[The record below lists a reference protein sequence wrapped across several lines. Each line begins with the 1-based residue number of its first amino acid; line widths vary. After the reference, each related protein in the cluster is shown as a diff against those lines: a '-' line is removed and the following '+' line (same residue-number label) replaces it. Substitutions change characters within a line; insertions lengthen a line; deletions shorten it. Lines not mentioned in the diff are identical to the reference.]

1 MSIAAGASAVVPE
14 GQIKPLDDILTG
26 IRAYTY
32 QMRRCLDANRLMDG
46 LKHASTIL
54 SELRSD
60 HLGPKQYYELYMAV
74 FDAMRYLSTYLLE
87 AHQSGRHHLTDV
99 YELVQYAGNIV
110 PRLYLMIT
118 VGTVYMGV
126 KDAPVKEIMKDMM
139 EMARGVQHPI
149 RGLFLR
155 HYLSGQTRDHL
166 PNGTSSGP
174 EGNLND
180 SITFILTNFIEM
192 NKLWVRFQHQGH
204 SRERERREEE
214 RSELK
219 ILVGTNLV
227 RLSQLEGI
235 DLNMYKT
242 NILPL
247 IIEQIVQC
255 RDILAQ
261 EYLMEV
267 IIQVFT
273 DDFHLQTLDQ
283 FSSVTSKLNPCVNI
297 KQIWIHLID
306 RLAAYALRES
316 EVESFDERV
325 KKEKLALEALGEQ
338 FLSMNLNKDT
348 FDIAEDNFFGN
359 SDIHKEQDR
368 NVTDD
373 IKTEINDN
381 VYAIPSDSKLFTLFW
396 VQIVKLIKARPDL
409 PIQDISALLVS
420 LCKLALTCC
429 PYEFSYVDL
438 ILKYAR
444 LKITECIDSVDLHS
458 VESREN
464 FLKLL
469 LEPVTSYS
477 YILTVFSLRNYIPL
491 LQTQSYSI
499 RRAVAASVIQSLI
512 KNNIRI
518 ETPEILEGVICLVR
532 VLIIEGM
539 KSSFVGNVQQNRR
552 NKDNETD
559 ETLEE
564 QGWLARL
571 IHLVY
576 NENADIQF
584 KLLQILKKSFFE
596 GGERI
601 KYTGP
606 SLITQAIKLAR
617 KYKSRE
623 CLDNDWIQ
631 KASAVYKFIHQIVN
645 YLYSK
650 VTNAELCIRYF
661 VIAGQVADQGAF
673 EEIAYDFFAQA
684 FTIYEESL
692 SDSRAQYQAVIMIA
706 GVLQTTRNFSPEN
719 YDTLITKC
727 ALHGS
732 KLLKKPDQTRAV
744 YFASHLWWV
753 TNIPARG
760 EQNNNKFYHDGSRS
774 LECLQKALK
783 LADACI
789 DTLTSTEL
797 FIEILNRYIYYY
809 DHQNESILPKYLNGL
824 IDLIR
829 QNIDNFD
836 TQTIEPNI
844 RQFPIAI
851 STSSILEP
859 EGNQSG
865 LNDYGLISKGNDD
878 RLKDFRVQEELY
890 EKLEKKANRDDE
902 TLEEAFSLLKVGDSN
917 PSPVYH
923 QHCQLR
929 EGIRASQRIDAFACN
944 VYETSARVG
953 IYMNHVE
960 SYLPAL
966 QYLVDVLYP
975 ALLRPFSDNQLVTC
989 YLLYLVCGIGDL
1001 HELYKMKRRLQI
1013 NSQDLSFQIAR
1024 IIIQNNY
1031 IAWWKLRGQA
1041 PWLYQ
1046 RMIDQGRV
1054 LMQERCT
1061 RVISAA
1067 YYCISRQWIEPYIG
1081 STLTA
1086 THWIV
1091 DGDKMIVRVR
1101 K

>member
-1 MSIAAGASAVVPE
+1 MSVVIGSSATLQE
-14 GQIKPLDDILTG
+14 GQVKPLEDVLASIKT
-26 IRAYTY
+26 YTY

-60 HLGPKQYYELYMAV
+60 YFGPKQYYELYMAV

-87 AHQSGRHHLTDV
+87 AHQTGRHHLTDV

-126 KDAPVKEIMKDMM
+126 KDAPVREIMKDMM

-155 HYLSGQTRDHL
+155 HYLSGQTRDYL
-166 PNGTSSGP
+166 PIGASTGP

-180 SITFILTNFIEM
+180 SIAFILTNFIEM

-204 SRERERREEE
+204 SRERKRREEE

-235 DLNMYKT
+235 DLHIYKT
-242 NILPL
+242 NILPS
-247 IIEQIVQC
+247 IMEQIVQC
-255 RDILAQ
+255 RDVLAQ

-283 FSSVTSKLNPCVNI
+283 FLSVATKLNPHVNI
-297 KQIWIHLID
+297 KQIWIYLID
-306 RLAAYALRES
+306 RLSAYASREAKI
-316 EVESFDERV
+316 ESFDERV
-325 KKEKLALEALGEQ
+325 KKEKLALEVLGEQ
-338 FLSMNLNKDT
+338 FSFMNLNESAIDT
-348 FDIAEDNFFGN
+348 N
-359 SDIHKEQDR
+359 SENNCFENSNTDKEECD
-368 NVTDD
+368 TIDD
-373 IKTEINDN
+373 IKTEFDDKGC
-381 VYAIPSDSKLFTLFW
+381 VIPGDFKLFTVFW
-396 VQIVKLIKARPDL
+396 VQIARLIKARPDL
-409 PIQDISALLVS
+409 SIQDISALLLS
-420 LCKLALTCC
+420 LCKLALTCY
-429 PYEFSYVDL
+429 PYEFSYVDQ

-444 LKITECIDSVDLHS
+444 LKISEYIDSIDLHS
-458 VESREN
+458 SESRDN

-469 LEPVTSYS
+469 LEPISSYS
-477 YILTVFSLRNYIPL
+477 YILTIFFLPNYIPL
-491 LQTQSYSI
+491 LQTQSFFT
-499 RRAVAASVIQSLI
+499 RRVVATAIIQSLI

-518 ETPEILEGVICLVR
+518 ETPEILEGVICLVK
-532 VLIIEGM
+532 VLISEGTKM
-539 KSSFVGNVQQNRR
+539 PLVGNIQQNRR
-552 NKDNETD
+552 IKDNETD

-564 QGWLARL
+564 QGYLARL
-571 IHLVY
+571 VHLVY
-576 NENADIQF
+576 NENPDIQF
-584 KLLQILKKSFFE
+584 KLLQILRRSFFE

-601 KYTGP
+601 KYTIP
-606 SLITQAIKLAR
+606 SLITQAISLAR
-617 KYKSRE
+617 VYKLRE
-623 CLDNDWIQ
+623 HLDNDWNQ
-631 KASAVYKFIHQIVN
+631 KASSVYKFIHQIISN
-645 YLYSK
+645 LYTK
-650 VTNAELCIRYF
+650 AANAELCIRYF

-692 SDSRAQYQAVIMIA
+692 SESRAQYQTVIMIA
-706 GVLQTTRNFSPEN
+706 GVLQMTRNFSPEN

-760 EQNNNKFYHDGSRS
+760 EQDDNNLYHDGSRS

-809 DHQNESILPKYLNGL
+809 DHQNESILPKFLNGL

-836 TQTIEPNI
+836 TQAFEPNI
-844 RQFPIAI
+844 RQFSMMT
-851 STSSILEP
+851 STSSILES
-859 EGNQSG
+859 EN
-865 LNDYGLISKGNDD
+865 NM
-878 RLKDFRVQEELY
+878 QEYVIKHFE
-890 EKLEKKANRDDE
+890 R
-902 TLEEAFSLLKVGDSN
+902 TL
-917 PSPVYH
+917 
-923 QHCQLR
+923 
-929 EGIRASQRIDAFACN
+929 
-944 VYETSARVG
+944 
-953 IYMNHVE
+953 
-960 SYLPAL
+960 
-966 QYLVDVLYP
+966 
-975 ALLRPFSDNQLVTC
+975 
-989 YLLYLVCGIGDL
+989 
-1001 HELYKMKRRLQI
+1001 
-1013 NSQDLSFQIAR
+1013 
-1024 IIIQNNY
+1024 NY
-1031 IAWWKLRGQA
+1031 IEMRKR
-1041 PWLYQ
+1041 
-1046 RMIDQGRV
+1046 
-1054 LMQERCT
+1054 QEPSLWS
-1061 RVISAA
+1061 VIH
-1067 YYCISRQWIEPYIG
+1067 
-1081 STLTA
+1081 T
-1086 THWIV
+1086 
-1091 DGDKMIVRVR
+1091 
-1101 K
+1101 

>member
-1 MSIAAGASAVVPE
+1 MSVASNSSATAQE
-14 GQIKPLDDILTG
+14 NQNKSLDDLLSSIQT
-26 IRAYTY
+26 ATH

-74 FDAMRYLSTYLLE
+74 FDALRYLSIYLLE
-87 AHQSGRHHLTDV
+87 AHQAGRHHLTDV

-155 HYLSGQTRDHL
+155 HYLSGQVRDHL
-166 PNGTSSGP
+166 PIGTSTGP

-180 SITFILTNFIEM
+180 SISFILTNFIEM

-204 SRERERREEE
+204 SRERAKREEE
-214 RSELK
+214 RKEMK

-235 DLNMYKT
+235 DLHMYKT
-242 NILPL
+242 NILPS
-247 IIEQIVQC
+247 IMEQIIQC
-255 RDILAQ
+255 RDVLAQ

-283 FSSVTSKLNPCVNI
+283 FLSVTMKLNPHVNI
-297 KQIWIHLID
+297 KQIWIYLID
-306 RLAAYALRES
+306 RLAAYALRET
-316 EVESFDERV
+316 EIESFDERI
-325 KKEKLALEALGEQ
+325 KKEKLALETLKDQ
-338 FLSMNLNKDT
+338 FSSMNLNENT
-348 FDIAEDNFFGN
+348 FDTNPEDIFIDNFN
-359 SDIHKEQDR
+359 KEHEY
-368 NVTDD
+368 NLEES
-373 IKTEINDN
+373 IKTEVDDKGC
-381 VYAIPSDSKLFTLFW
+381 VIPGNIKLFNLFW
-396 VQIVKLIKARPDL
+396 IQIVKLIKARPDL
-409 PIQDISALLVS
+409 PIQDITALLVS
-420 LCKLALTCC
+420 LCNLALTCY
-429 PYEFSYVDL
+429 PYEFSYVDQV
-438 ILKYAR
+438 LKYAR
-444 LKITECIDSVDLHS
+444 LKIIEYIDSIDLHS
-458 VESREN
+458 AESRDN

-469 LEPVTSYS
+469 LAPVTSYS
-477 YILTVFSLRNYIPL
+477 YILTVLSLPNYISL
-491 LQTQSYSI
+491 LQTQTYPI
-499 RRAVAASVIQSLI
+499 KRAVASSVIQSLI

-518 ETPEILEGVICLVR
+518 ETPEILEGVISLIK
-532 VLIIEGM
+532 VLITEGM
-539 KSSFVGNVQQNRR
+539 KPPVGNIQQNRR
-552 NKDNETD
+552 IKDNETD

-571 IHLVY
+571 VHLVY
-576 NENADIQF
+576 NENLDIQF
-584 KLLQILKKSFFE
+584 KLLQILRKNFSE

-601 KYTGP
+601 KYTSP

-617 KYKSRE
+617 KYKLQE
-623 CLDNDWIQ
+623 NLDNDWNQ
-631 KASAVYKFIHQIVN
+631 KASSVYKFIHQIISS
-645 YLYSK
+645 LYSK

-692 SDSRAQYQAVIMIA
+692 SESRAQYQAVVVIA
-706 GVLQTTRNFSPEN
+706 GVLQMTRNFSPEN

-760 EQNNNKFYHDGSRS
+760 EQDDKNLYHDGSRS

-789 DTLTSTEL
+789 DPLTSIEL

-809 DHQNESILPKYLNGL
+809 DHQNEFILPKFLNGL

-836 TQTIEPNI
+836 TQTFESNS
-844 RQFPIAI
+844 RQFPIVTN
-851 STSSILEP
+851 TSSILEP
-859 EGNQSG
+859 EGNMQ
-865 LNDYGLISKGNDD
+865 DYVVKHFE
-878 RLKDFRVQEELY
+878 RTLKYIEMRKKQEP
-890 EKLEKKANRDDE
+890 
-902 TLEEAFSLLKVGDSN
+902 SLWS
-917 PSPVYH
+917 SIH
-923 QHCQLR
+923 
-929 EGIRASQRIDAFACN
+929 
-944 VYETSARVG
+944 T
-953 IYMNHVE
+953 
-960 SYLPAL
+960 
-966 QYLVDVLYP
+966 
-975 ALLRPFSDNQLVTC
+975 
-989 YLLYLVCGIGDL
+989 
-1001 HELYKMKRRLQI
+1001 
-1013 NSQDLSFQIAR
+1013 
-1024 IIIQNNY
+1024 
-1031 IAWWKLRGQA
+1031 
-1041 PWLYQ
+1041 
-1046 RMIDQGRV
+1046 
-1054 LMQERCT
+1054 
-1061 RVISAA
+1061 
-1067 YYCISRQWIEPYIG
+1067 
-1081 STLTA
+1081 
-1086 THWIV
+1086 
-1091 DGDKMIVRVR
+1091 
-1101 K
+1101 